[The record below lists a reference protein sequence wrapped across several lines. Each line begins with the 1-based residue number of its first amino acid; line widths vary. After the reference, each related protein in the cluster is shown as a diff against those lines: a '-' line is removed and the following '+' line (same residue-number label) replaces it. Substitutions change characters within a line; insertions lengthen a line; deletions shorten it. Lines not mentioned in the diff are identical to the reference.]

1 VCRQFA
7 LGNNA
12 RDITAAVKA
21 DNPGLP
27 NRSAAALVTLSANA
41 YCAQYGSSS

>member
-27 NRSAAALVTLSANA
+27 NRGAAALVTMSVDT